1 MKPGFQ
7 PISGAEGWQLS
18 NAPVLGMAAQLASL
32 EVFERAGMDRISEKR
47 TLLTSYLE
55 CVILNVSEKNK
66 ALCSFE
72 IITPKDPKRRG
83 SQLSILLYGK
93 GKEVYD
99 TLTNRGVIADW
110 REPNVIRVA
119 PAPLYNSFEDCYWFG
134 QHLEAA
140 IQ

>member
-1 MKPGFQ
+1 
-7 PISGAEGWQLS
+7 
-18 NAPVLGMAAQLASL
+18 
-32 EVFERAGMDRISEKR
+32 
-47 TLLTSYLE
+47 
-55 CVILNVSEKNK
+55 
-66 ALCSFE
+66 
-72 IITPKDPKRRG
+72 
-83 SQLSILLYGK
+83 LSILLHGK

-99 TLTNRGVIADW
+99 ALTNRGVIADW